1 MIKFVWC
8 LGHHGNGRFTEE
20 PHSIYGHEKNSSVWR
35 CLDCNAVMKKIGTEL
50 NRERDWTLM
59 EEVTND
65 SD

>member
-20 PHSIYGHEKNSSVWR
+20 PRSIYGHEKNSSVWK
-35 CLDCNAVMKKIGTEL
+35 CLDCDAVMKKIGSEL
-50 NRERDWTLM
+50 NLEHRSWTLM
-59 EEVTND
+59 EVIDD

>member
-20 PHSIYGHEKNSSVWR
+20 PRSIYGHEKNSSVWK
-35 CLDCNAVMKKIGTEL
+35 CLDCDAVMKKVGSEL
-50 NRERDWTLM
+50 NLEHRSWTLM
-59 EEVTND
+59 EVIDD

>member
-20 PHSIYGHEKNSSVWR
+20 PRSIYGHEKNSSVWK
-35 CLDCNAVMKKIGTEL
+35 CLDCDAVMKKIGAEL
-50 NRERDWTLM
+50 NLEHRSWTLM
-59 EEVTND
+59 EVTDD

>member
-20 PHSIYGHEKNSSVWR
+20 PRSIYGHEKNSSVWK
-35 CLDCNAVMKKIGTEL
+35 CLDCDAVMKKVGSEL
-50 NRERDWTLM
+50 NLEHRSWTLM
-59 EEVTND
+59 EVTDD